1 MKKICYNL
9 IFILFISLAHST
21 SGQEESWHE
30 NNKSIY
36 TTQET
41 SLHLIATSTQI
52 CVGESVTLTAQVRNG
67 TPPYSYV
74 WNEKLSTDSTYTVT
88 PTETNQYEVIIFD
101 SNQKRLK
108 ETITIEV
115 SEYPEANF
123 TYTLEPNNFT
133 VTFTNTSKNNI
144 VQNNIA
150 VAFDWQ
156 FNHDGEK
163 IPQSQSKKNTP
174 LYYTYSDLTNY
185 RVTLWAHN
193 NFGCK
198 DSISKTVSIYDV
210 PFIEVP
216 TAFSPNN
223 DKNNDIIRAI
233 GRNVENIEFIIY
245 NRWGK
250 ELFRSDKLQYGWD
263 GTYKGIDMPSGVYIY
278 SIRATGIH
286 SEKNINKT
294 GNINLIR

>member
-1 MKKICYNL
+1 MKKICFNFYFSL
-9 IFILFISLAHST
+9 FILFAHSI
-21 SGQEESWHE
+21 SAQENCEYE
-30 NNKSIY
+30 TKD
-36 TTQET
+36 TQPSQGT
-41 SLHLIATSTQI
+41 SLRLIATSTQI
-52 CVGESVTLTAQVRNG
+52 CVGESVTLTAQIRNG

-74 WNEKLSTDSTYTVT
+74 WNEELSTDSTFTVI
-88 PTETNQYEVIIFD
+88 PSETIKYDVIIFD
-101 SNQKRLK
+101 SNQERLK

-115 SEYPEANF
+115 SEYPEADF

-133 VTFTNTSKNNI
+133 VSFTNTSKNNI

-150 VAFDWQ
+150 VAYNWQ
-156 FNHDGEK
+156 FTSDGEK
-163 IPQSQSKKNTP
+163 TSQTQSEKNIPIQ
-174 LYYTYSDLTNY
+174 YTYSDLTNY

-198 DSISKTVSIYDV
+198 DSISKTVSIYDI
-210 PFIEVP
+210 PYLEVP

-223 DKNNDIIRAI
+223 DKNNDIIHAI

-250 ELFRSDKLQYGWD
+250 ELFRSNKLQYGWD
-263 GTYKGIDMPSGVYIY
+263 GTYKGTEMPSGVYIF
-278 SIRATGIH
+278 SIRATALHFENTIH
-286 SEKNINKT
+286 KT